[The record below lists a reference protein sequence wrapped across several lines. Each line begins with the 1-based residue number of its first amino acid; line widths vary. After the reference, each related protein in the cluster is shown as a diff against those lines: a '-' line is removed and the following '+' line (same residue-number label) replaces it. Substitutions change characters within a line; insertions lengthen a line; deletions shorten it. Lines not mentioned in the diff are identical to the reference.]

1 MNNEYQSRG
10 RYDRSPGGGQGGG
23 YGGGRGGYGGG
34 GGGEHRERRG
44 MPLSELP
51 VELTEVSRK
60 AIGAAIEVHRALG
73 PGYSAELYRD
83 ALLSELHTLGV
94 KADVDYPFDVSYKGR
109 KMGVVHADL
118 FVDKKFLVMLMNR
131 PGEIGGLERAK
142 LRAQLKTA
150 DLELGL
156 IINFGE
162 RRLKDGL
169 VRVLN
174 IEKLSAG
181 KMKDEEGDHDEDDG
195 HAGAD
200 EGRTVNF

>member
-1 MNNEYQSRG
+1 MSNEYQSRG
-10 RYDRSPGGGQGGG
+10 RYDRPQGGGQGYGGG
-23 YGGGRGGYGGG
+23 YGGGRGGYGG

-51 VELTEVSRK
+51 AELTEVSRK
-60 AIGAAIEVHRALG
+60 AIGAAIEVHRTLG
-73 PGYSAELYRD
+73 PGYGSDLYRD
-83 ALLSELHTLGV
+83 ALLSELDAVGV
-94 KADVDYPFDVSYKGR
+94 KADVDFPFDVNYKGR
-109 KMGVVHADL
+109 KLGVVHADL

-181 KMKDEEGDHDEDDG
+181 KVKDEDGDHYEEEG
-195 HAGAD
+195 HGSD